1 MGTTVPTRLE
11 MVIAT
16 ISAVP
21 TQPETEK
28 AYNAVLALAQHDVDA
43 NAHKGHQPQQ
53 QAVTE
58 AHAGFLP
65 DHF

>member
-1 MGTTVPTRLE
+1 MWILCRTMGTTVPTRLE

-28 AYNAVLALAQHDVDA
+28 AYNAVLALASMM
-43 NAHKGHQPQQ
+43 
-53 QAVTE
+53 
-58 AHAGFLP
+58 
-65 DHF
+65 